1 MNEGTNFTDERAA
14 RDAEAPKAHD
24 RSRGVSARAEM
35 LLEFVADRE
44 SEYSRISR
52 FLHDDV
58 GQVLSAVGL
67 QLDALRR
74 EFSDAPQLG
83 ERAAEIQELLE
94 GVIGRIRDL
103 SYELNPSVVQR
114 TGLQF
119 AVNRLADRFR
129 ARFSGMR
136 VQLDPAVRVR
146 PQQAETMFRAAEAV
160 VELACAHSECTNV
173 DIYLKRAR
181 SEFVLELR
189 ANCRLNLETESRF
202 PALLANYYGNR
213 NGVILS
219 VNRAGEMDTIIRL
232 SCAAAD

>member
-1 MNEGTNFTDERAA
+1 MSTERKGGTHA
-14 RDAEAPKAHD
+14 
-24 RSRGVSARAEM
+24 ARAEM

-74 EFSDAPQLG
+74 DFCESAPEMNQ
-83 ERAAEIQELLE
+83 RATEIQQMLE
-94 GVIGRIRDL
+94 AVIGRIRDL

-119 AVNRLADRFR
+119 ALNRLADRFR
-129 ARFSGMR
+129 RNFTVIR
-136 VQLDPAVRVR
+136 VQLDPAVRV
-146 PQQAETMFRAAEAV
+146 PATQAEAMFRSVEAAL
-160 VELACAHSECTNV
+160 ELAVASAGCSNA
-173 DIYLKRAR
+173 DLYLKRVR
-181 SEFVLELR
+181 DDFVLELR
-189 ANCRLNLETESRF
+189 VNCLLDFETEKRL

-213 NGVILS
+213 NGVAL
-219 VNRAGEMDTIIRL
+219 T
-232 SCAAAD
+232 